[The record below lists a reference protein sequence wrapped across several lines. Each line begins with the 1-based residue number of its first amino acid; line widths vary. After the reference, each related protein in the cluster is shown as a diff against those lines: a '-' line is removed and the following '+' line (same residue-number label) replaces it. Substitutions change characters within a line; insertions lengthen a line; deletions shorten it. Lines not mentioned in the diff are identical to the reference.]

1 MAKEVMSDAF
11 YTDMVNTAFEVVNEF
26 RQGVLALERR
36 TPAAASGQPWDPDA
50 PSISTYDVVGTVQA
64 VDRRLVDGTTVL
76 ATDRLALLPAKAL
89 PANVVPAIT
98 DRLIIDGEPTTI
110 KRVLRVPEAGIVIV
124 YRLVV
129 GS

>member
-1 MAKEVMSDAF
+1 MSDAF

-26 RQGVLALERR
+26 RQGTLALERR
-36 TPAAASGQPWDPDA
+36 TPAATSGQPWDPDVPVA
-50 PSISTYDVVGTVQA
+50 TTYDVVGTVQA
-64 VDRRLVDGTTVL
+64 VDRRMVDGTTVL
-76 ATDRLALLPAKAL
+76 ATDRMVILPTKSL
-89 PANVVPAIT
+89 PVNVVPAIT

-124 YRLVV
+124 YRLIV